1 MMADSPKP
9 GFLAAASQNCP
20 SAARSVGEDG
30 GAAASEKNRAC
41 SIPSECN
48 DLPHG
53 RLAEVE
59 EVRTASRR
67 LMARNQQAYEELAK

>member
-1 MMADSPKP
+1 MNPDSPKS
-9 GFLAAASQNCP
+9 FCLAEVEQGRLP
-20 SAARSVGEDG
+20 AARSVGESD

-41 SIPSECN
+41 SIPSECS
-48 DLPHG
+48 DLRHG

-67 LMARNQQAYEELAK
+67 LITQNQQAYEELAK